1 MDLLGSSV
9 QNLKDGKLKQK
20 SDGEAWLQCKSMRA
34 LWRDHFCMQSME
46 ETEEF
51 VRLAMKASHTM
62 PALRFDNDDFIDD
75 AIAADAQH
83 QFRPTGRFNADNW

>member
-1 MDLLGSSV
+1 
-9 QNLKDGKLKQK
+9 
-20 SDGEAWLQCKSMRA
+20 
-34 LWRDHFCMQSME
+34 ME

>member
-1 MDLLGSSV
+1 MYLMIRFV
-9 QNLKDGKLKQK
+9 
-20 SDGEAWLQCKSMRA
+20 
-34 LWRDHFCMQSME
+34 QSME

-83 QFRPTGRFNADNW
+83 QFRPTGRFNAENW